1 MYLLC
6 MPERCYLALPLAG
19 QNLRLAIRVG
29 DTLSCWAFRRG
40 WAVMWAIC
48 LSLLRGSTCGVVDLR
63 RVGIVCL
70 PATCR
75 VCSAVPWLLPSVP
88 GLFLAFL
95 GAKNNVPG

>member
-1 MYLLC
+1 
-6 MPERCYLALPLAG
+6 
-19 QNLRLAIRVG
+19 
-29 DTLSCWAFRRG
+29 
-40 WAVMWAIC
+40 MWARC

-70 PATCR
+70 PATCG

-88 GLFLAFL
+88 GLFLALLGGVSPVSEKRRKQPYFSRLFLWLPGLFLAFL